1 MMRLFYIFAV
11 MLFFAVTAGLPA
23 ATQAQDQD
31 GYAFVNG
38 IRGPEVCVGQYTAPS
53 SSDVNGI
60 CRGELMGLQQFSAA
74 AARQS
79 ADSLDRIV
87 SSLEAIDQKL
97 AANNEQLQRLTEAS
111 ADARGDSLREEMA
124 RLKEAIASRF
134 EAIPEELIS
143 SPEFK
148 DEMDR
153 LKADIIAEV
162 NSRLSP
168 SSKNADKKRSP
179 VPNR

>member
-1 MMRLFYIFAV
+1 
-11 MLFFAVTAGLPA
+11 
-23 ATQAQDQD
+23 
-31 GYAFVNG
+31 
-38 IRGPEVCVGQYTAPS
+38 
-53 SSDVNGI
+53 
-60 CRGELMGLQQFSAA
+60 
-74 AARQS
+74 
-79 ADSLDRIV
+79 
-87 SSLEAIDQKL
+87 
-97 AANNEQLQRLTEAS
+97 
-111 ADARGDSLREEMA
+111 MA